1 MAVIAVAQPHNR
13 IKGNKVRVRAID
25 SEGDWL
31 LGHKADS
38 AAISQNV
45 KTQILSLY
53 NDWFLDFENGVRWF
67 NYLSKNPNTDKMRDE
82 IKRQILS
89 VEGVS
94 SLEILN
100 INTNERK
107 ATIEVQYRDIY
118 DESQRLYINASE

>member
-1 MAVIAVAQPHNR
+1 M
-13 IKGNKVRVRAID
+13 RVRAID

-38 AAISQNV
+38 AAIAQNV

-53 NDWFLDFENGVRWF
+53 NDWFLDFENGVKWF
-67 NYLSKNPNTDKMRDE
+67 NYLAKNPNTDKMRDE

-100 INTNERK
+100 INLNERK
-107 ATIEVQYRDIY
+107 AAIEVQYRDIY

>member
-1 MAVIAVAQPHNR
+1 M
-13 IKGNKVRVRAID
+13 KVRAID

-38 AAISQNV
+38 AAIAQNG
-45 KTQILSLY
+45 KTQILSRY

>member
-1 MAVIAVAQPHNR
+1 M
-13 IKGNKVRVRAID
+13 RVRAID

-38 AAISQNV
+38 TAIAQNV

-100 INTNERK
+100 INTKERK

>member
-1 MAVIAVAQPHNR
+1 M
-13 IKGNKVRVRAID
+13 RVRAID

-38 AAISQNV
+38 AAIAQNV

-107 ATIEVQYRDIY
+107 AIIEVQYRDIY

>member
-1 MAVIAVAQPHNR
+1 
-13 IKGNKVRVRAID
+13 VRVRAID

-38 AAISQNV
+38 AAIAQNV

-107 ATIEVQYRDIY
+107 AIIEVQYRDIY

>member
-1 MAVIAVAQPHNR
+1 M
-13 IKGNKVRVRAID
+13 
-25 SEGDWL
+25 
-31 LGHKADS
+31 
-38 AAISQNV
+38 
-45 KTQILSLY
+45 
-53 NDWFLDFENGVRWF
+53 DFENGVRWF

-100 INTNERK
+100 ININERK

-118 DESQRLYINASE
+118 DENQRLLINASE

>member
-1 MAVIAVAQPHNR
+1 M
-13 IKGNKVRVRAID
+13 KVRAID

-38 AAISQNV
+38 AAIAQNV

-82 IKRQILS
+82 VKRQILS

-100 INTNERK
+100 INLNERK

-118 DESQRLYINASE
+118 DENQRLLINASE

>member
-1 MAVIAVAQPHNR
+1 M
-13 IKGNKVRVRAID
+13 KVRAID

-38 AAISQNV
+38 AAIAQNV

-53 NDWFLDFENGVRWF
+53 NDWFLDFENGVKWF
-67 NYLSKNPNTDKMRDE
+67 NYLAKNPNTDKMRDE

-100 INTNERK
+100 INLNERK
-107 ATIEVQYRDIY
+107 AAIEVQYRDIY

>member
-1 MAVIAVAQPHNR
+1 M
-13 IKGNKVRVRAID
+13 KVRAID

-31 LGHKADS
+31 LRHKADS
-38 AAISQNV
+38 AAIAQNV

-89 VEGVS
+89 VGGVS

-100 INTNERK
+100 INTNERR

>member
-1 MAVIAVAQPHNR
+1 M
-13 IKGNKVRVRAID
+13 KVRAID

-38 AAISQNV
+38 AAIAQNV

-67 NYLSKNPNTDKMRDE
+67 NYLSKNPNTDKIRDE
-82 IKRQILS
+82 IKRQILN

-100 INTNERK
+100 INLNERK
-107 ATIEVQYRDIY
+107 VTIEVQYRDIY

>member
-1 MAVIAVAQPHNR
+1 M
-13 IKGNKVRVRAID
+13 RVRAID

>member
-1 MAVIAVAQPHNR
+1 M
-13 IKGNKVRVRAID
+13 KVRAID

-38 AAISQNV
+38 AAIAQNV

-82 IKRQILS
+82 VKRQILS

-100 INTNERK
+100 INLNERK
-107 ATIEVQYRDIY
+107 AAIEVQYRDIY
-118 DESQRLYINASE
+118 DENQRLLINASE

>member
-1 MAVIAVAQPHNR
+1 M
-13 IKGNKVRVRAID
+13 RVRAID

-38 AAISQNV
+38 AAIAQNV

-100 INTNERK
+100 INLNERK

-118 DESQRLYINASE
+118 DENQRLLINASE

>member
-1 MAVIAVAQPHNR
+1 M
-13 IKGNKVRVRAID
+13 RVRAID

-38 AAISQNV
+38 AAIVQNV

-100 INTNERK
+100 ISTNERK

>member
-1 MAVIAVAQPHNR
+1 M
-13 IKGNKVRVRAID
+13 KVRAID

-31 LGHKADS
+31 IGHKADG
-38 AAISQNV
+38 AAIAQNV

-107 ATIEVQYRDIY
+107 ATIEVQYKDIY

>member
-1 MAVIAVAQPHNR
+1 M
-13 IKGNKVRVRAID
+13 RVRAID
-25 SEGDWL
+25 NEGDWL

-38 AAISQNV
+38 AAIAQNV

-94 SLEILN
+94 SLEILH
-100 INTNERK
+100 INANERK

>member
-1 MAVIAVAQPHNR
+1 M
-13 IKGNKVRVRAID
+13 KVRAID

-31 LGHKADS
+31 LRHKVDS
-38 AAISQNV
+38 TAIAQNV

-82 IKRQILS
+82 VKRQILS

-94 SLEILN
+94 ILEILN
-100 INTNERK
+100 INLNERK
-107 ATIEVQYRDIY
+107 ATIEVQYMDIY

>member
-1 MAVIAVAQPHNR
+1 M
-13 IKGNKVRVRAID
+13 RVRAID

-38 AAISQNV
+38 AAIAQNV

-67 NYLSKNPNTDKMRDE
+67 NYLAKNPNTDKMRDD

-100 INTNERK
+100 INLNERK

-118 DESQRLYINASE
+118 DENQRLLINASE

>member
-1 MAVIAVAQPHNR
+1 M
-13 IKGNKVRVRAID
+13 RVRAID

-38 AAISQNV
+38 AAIAQNV

-67 NYLSKNPNTDKMRDE
+67 NYLSKSPNTDKMRDE

-100 INTNERK
+100 INLNERK